1 MPYVMISHSPASL
14 DFHRE
19 VNRRLG
25 TEPAPGLLATFAGE
39 IEGGVQVI
47 SIWESKA
54 DSDRF
59 VTEDL
64 MPIVRQL
71 VPADRLGSR
80 DASELD
86 ATEYQVVADRLAA
99 LAG

>member
-1 MPYVMISHSPASL
+1 MPYVVISDSPATL
-14 DFHRE
+14 AFHRE

-25 TEPAPGLLATFAGE
+25 SEPAPGLLATFAGE
-39 IEGGVQVI
+39 TEQGLRVV
-47 SIWESKA
+47 SIWESKV

-71 VPADRLGSR
+71 VPADRLGPH
-80 DASELD
+80 DAMELEVVD
-86 ATEYQVVADRLAA
+86 AYVVADRLAA
-99 LAG
+99 LAS